1 MASPIDSSGI
11 SFTALYTG
19 AVWQR
24 HGLSEE
30 GLIPASGQALYSLL
44 TPFEGISRVI
54 AGGSVRTFLLQRHL
68 IIDQLIAEAVEQDGI
83 GQVLEIACGLS
94 PRGIRLRRQ
103 FPHLKIVEAD
113 LPAMAT
119 RKAAFLATRGFLG
132 EHHQVR
138 PLDIFADSGPLSL
151 ETVIDEQFD
160 ADRPLLVVTEGLT
173 SYFALDTISQ
183 FWRRLAGVLSQRP
196 GSSYIS
202 ETYLKPANGIIGSGL
217 NVLRQALGTMT
228 HAQVSFHFSNGDDAA
243 RHLENM
249 GFAKVDAVNPEHY
262 YGQLPIP
269 ESRGN
274 PLVRILN
281 ARMG

>member
-24 HGLSEE
+24 HGLSED

-44 TPFEGISRVI
+44 TPFESFSRLI

-68 IIDQLIAEAVEQDGI
+68 IIDQLIIDAVERDNMT
-83 GQVLEIACGLS
+83 QVLEIACGLS

-103 FPHLKIVEAD
+103 FPRLKMVEAD
-113 LPAMAT
+113 LPKMAE
-119 RKAAFLATRGFLG
+119 RKAAFLLTHGYLG
-132 EHHQVR
+132 DNHQVR
-138 PLDIFADSGPLSL
+138 PLDIFADSGSLSL
-151 ETVIDEQFD
+151 EAVIDEQFD
-160 ADRPLLVVTEGLT
+160 AASPLLVVTEGLT
-173 SYFALDTISQ
+173 SYFTLDDISQ
-183 FWRRLAGVLSQRP
+183 FWYRLAQTLSRRP

-202 ETYLKPANGIIGSGL
+202 ETYLQPANSLIGGGL
-217 NVLRQALGTMT
+217 NVLRQALGAITQ
-228 HAQVSFHFSNGDDAA
+228 AQVSFHFRNGEDAA
-243 RHLENM
+243 AHLETM
-249 GFAKVDAVNPEHY
+249 GFDKVDVLNPADY
-262 YGQLPIP
+262 YGRLPIP

-281 ARMG
+281 ARV

>member
-24 HGLSEE
+24 HGLSED
-30 GLIPASGQALYSLL
+30 GLIPPSGQALYSLL

-68 IIDQLIAEAVEQDGI
+68 IIDQLIEDAVQNDGI
-83 GQVLEIACGLS
+83 DQVLEIACGLS
-94 PRGIRLRRQ
+94 PRGIRLRRR
-103 FPHLKIVEAD
+103 FPHLRIVEAD

-119 RKAAFLATRGFLG
+119 RKAAFLASRGFLG

-160 ADRPLLVVTEGLT
+160 TKHPLLVVTEGLT
-173 SYFALDTISQ
+173 SYFSLDDISQ
-183 FWRRLAGVLSQRP
+183 FWRRLANTLSERP
-196 GSSYIS
+196 GSRYIS
-202 ETYLKPANGIIGSGL
+202 ETYLQPPNGIIGGSL
-217 NVLRQALGTMT
+217 NVLRQALGAMT
-228 HAQVSFHFSNGDDAA
+228 HAQVSFHFRKGEEAA
-243 RHLENM
+243 EHLARM
-249 GFAKVDAVNPEHY
+249 GFKEVTAVNPEDY
-262 YGQLPIP
+262 YGYLPIP

-274 PLVRILN
+274 PLVRVLS
-281 ARMG
+281 AKP

>member
-24 HGLSEE
+24 HGLSED
-30 GLIPASGQALYSLL
+30 GLIPPSGQALYSLL

-68 IIDQLIAEAVEQDGI
+68 IIDQLIEDALQNDGI
-83 GQVLEIACGLS
+83 NQVLEIACGLS
-94 PRGIRLRRQ
+94 PRGIRLRRR
-103 FPHLKIVEAD
+103 FPHLRMVEAD

-119 RKAAFLATRGFLG
+119 RKAAFLASRGFLG

-138 PLDIFADSGPLSL
+138 QLDIFADSGPLSL

-160 ADRPLLVVTEGLT
+160 TKRPLLIVTEGLT
-173 SYFALDTISQ
+173 SYFSLDDISQ
-183 FWRRLAGVLSQRP
+183 FWRRLVNTLSERP
-196 GSSYIS
+196 GSRYIS
-202 ETYLKPANGIIGSGL
+202 ETYLQPPNGIIGGGL
-217 NVLRQALGTMT
+217 NVLRQALGAMT
-228 HAQVSFHFSNGDDAA
+228 HAQVSFHFRNGEEAA
-243 RHLENM
+243 EHLARM
-249 GFAKVDAVNPEHY
+249 GFKEVIAVNPEDY
-262 YGQLPIP
+262 YGYLPIP

-274 PLVRILN
+274 PLVRVLS
-281 ARMG
+281 AES

>member
-1 MASPIDSSGI
+1 MASSIDSSGI

-44 TPFEGISRVI
+44 SPFEGISRIV

-68 IIDQLIAEAVEQDGI
+68 IIDHLIEDAVQNDGVD
-83 GQVLEIACGLS
+83 QVLEIACGLS
-94 PRGIRLRRQ
+94 PRGIRLRRH
-103 FPHLKIVEAD
+103 FPHLRIVEAD

-119 RKAAFLATRGFLG
+119 RKAAFLASRGFLG

-151 ETVIDEQFD
+151 ETVIDEQLD
-160 ADRPLLVVTEGLT
+160 TKRPLLVITEGLT
-173 SYFALDTISQ
+173 SYFSLDDISR
-183 FWRRLAGVLSQRP
+183 FWRRLASTLSPCP
-196 GSSYIS
+196 GSRYIS
-202 ETYLKPANGIIGSGL
+202 ETYLQPPNGVIGGGL
-217 NVLRQALGTMT
+217 NMLRQTLGAMT
-228 HAQVSFHFSNGDDAA
+228 HAQVSFHFRNGEEAA
-243 RHLENM
+243 EYLARM
-249 GFAKVDAVNPEHY
+249 GFKDVDSENPQDY
-262 YGQLPIP
+262 YGYLPIP
-269 ESRGN
+269 QSRGN

-281 ARMG
+281 ARI